1 MHLSLH
7 GQQSMTLRIEKTSG
21 GGKAVFH
28 VSGRIGMEHLVEL
41 KAEIEGLGSGTV
53 LDMEHVTLVDV
64 EGVRFLSDCEARG
77 IELVHC
83 SPYIREWIA
92 RERES

>member
-1 MHLSLH
+1 M
-7 GQQSMTLRIEKTSG
+7 
-21 GGKAVFH
+21 
-28 VSGRIGMEHLVEL
+28 EL